1 MSCGVGDRRD
11 WKLALLWLWGR
22 TAATAPIRHLA
33 WEPLYTVD
41 AALRKK
47 KKKKDKKI
55 NKYIIKRGQSQPRR
69 KSQKKM
75 IYAFQTTEQIQDIDK
90 DQFLFPS
97 H

>member
-22 TAATAPIRHLA
+22 TAATVPIRHLA

-47 KKKKDKKI
+47 KKKKKTKK
-55 NKYIIKRGQSQPRR
+55 
-69 KSQKKM
+69 
-75 IYAFQTTEQIQDIDK
+75 
-90 DQFLFPS
+90 
-97 H
+97 